1 MTASATATAF
11 DYDDIS
17 ELNMQTTEEMLD
29 AYDIEGH
36 DLPQEQPAD
45 AHVADVAVEVEAEA
59 ELEVVA
65 QETDAAPALTLEV
78 SAEDQLDPEVLAA
91 EFAAL
96 SDVPELDEEE
106 EAAAPV
112 ILTPEERHALQLR
125 VVEAILFAAS
135 QPLDQKTIELHLS
148 RGPAGKNDDGQDADV
163 AALIAELQSSLSS
176 RGVQLFEIAGRW
188 ALRTAPDL
196 ADYLKTETTKPVKL
210 SKAMSEVLAIVAY
223 HQPVTRAEIEAIR
236 GVATSKGTLDFLME
250 VGWVRPGHRRDTP
263 GRPLTWITTPSF
275 LDHFGLSSTNDLPGM
290 DELKAAGL
298 LDSKMATTYGVVA
311 PSEAELP
318 PAIDGEGQD
327 SEPEFLPSEESAAES
342 AQTEEAAEIVV
353 AEEIAADESDD
364 ADEFSVEASAEIVE
378 EDIVAED
385 SDDEDDDD
393 FDDDDDDI
401 VDEDDSDF
409 DDDDDDDDFDD
420 EGEQASTSDDESA
433 VADQDETE
441 AVEQDEEAHVRETE
455 VA

>member
-163 AALIAELQSSLSS
+163 TALIAELQSSLSS

-327 SEPEFLPSEESAAES
+327 SEPEFLPSEETAAES
-342 AQTEEAAEIVV
+342 AQTEEAAEIVA

-409 DDDDDDDDFDD
+409 DDDDFDD

>member
-45 AHVADVAVEVEAEA
+45 AHVADVAVEVEAE
-59 ELEVVA
+59 LEVVA
-65 QETDAAPALTLEV
+65 QETEAAPALTLEV

-327 SEPEFLPSEESAAES
+327 SEPEFLPSEETAAES
-342 AQTEEAAEIVV
+342 AQTEEAAEIVA

-409 DDDDDDDDFDD
+409 DDDDFDD
-420 EGEQASTSDDESA
+420 EGEQASTSDDEAA

>member
-36 DLPQEQPAD
+36 DLPAEQPAD
-45 AHVADVAVEVEAEA
+45 AHVADVAVEVEAE
-59 ELEVVA
+59 LEVVA
-65 QETDAAPALTLEV
+65 QETEAAPALTLEV

-148 RGPAGKNDDGQDADV
+148 RGPAGTDADV
-163 AALIAELQSSLSS
+163 TALIAELQSSLSS

-327 SEPEFLPSEESAAES
+327 SEPEFLPSEETAAES
-342 AQTEEAAEIVV
+342 AQTEEAAEVV
-353 AEEIAADESDD
+353 VAEEAEEIAADESDD

-378 EDIVAED
+378 EDIVAEG

-420 EGEQASTSDDESA
+420 EGEQASTSDDEAA

>member
-45 AHVADVAVEVEAEA
+45 VSAADIAVEAE
-59 ELEVVA
+59 LDVVA
-65 QETDAAPALTLEV
+65 QETDVAPALMLEV

-378 EDIVAED
+378 EDIVAEESAED
-385 SDDEDDDD
+385 NDDEDDDD

-409 DDDDDDDDFDD
+409 DD
-420 EGEQASTSDDESA
+420 EGEQASTSDDEAA